1 MLSKRIP
8 LRVSARLKSRR
19 TAGDTV
25 IDILICLFFGIFAII
40 CIYPFYYIFI
50 NSISA
55 NDLVERG
62 RIVFLPQGIHFNNY
76 AKVLELKGL
85 GMAVVNSLLRT
96 GLGTVVHVIS
106 TAFVG
111 YAMSRQEFWHRKFW
125 YRFMIITMYLSAG
138 VVPVYLNMRM
148 LGLLNNF
155 MVYILPGAVSAYNM
169 ILIKTYMESIAVSL
183 EESAVL
189 DGAGYAV
196 RFTRIILPLS
206 KPILATVAVFKAVN
220 EWNAYMDTILYM
232 SSGKFQT
239 LQSMLW
245 RYLNQATEL
254 SKMLMNGGISDSAA
268 ASFELNPISVR
279 HTLTFITVLPILC
292 VYPYFQRFFVK
303 GIMFGAVKG

>member
-1 MLSKRIP
+1 MMRKKMSVP
-8 LRVSARLKSRR
+8 VPGGSRPR
-19 TAGDTV
+19 RAAGDIA
-25 IDILICLFFGIFAII
+25 IDSLICLFFGIFAII

-55 NDLVERG
+55 NDLVEKG
-62 RIVFLPQGIHFNNY
+62 RIVFLPQGVHLTNY
-76 AKVLELKGL
+76 RKVLELDGL

-96 GLGTVVHVIS
+96 VLGTAVHVIS

-111 YAMSRQEFWHRKFW
+111 YAMSRQEFWHRKFC
-125 YRFMIITMYLSAG
+125 YRFMIVTMYLSAG
-138 VVPVYLNMRM
+138 VVPVYLNMKM

-169 ILIKTYMESIAVSL
+169 ILVKTYMESIAASL

-196 RFTRIILPLS
+196 RFVLIILPLS
-206 KPILATVAVFKAVN
+206 KPILATVAVFKAVG

-232 SSGKFQT
+232 SGGKYQT

-254 SKMLMNGGISDSAA
+254 SRMLMSGGVSDSAA
-268 ASFELNPISVR
+268 SSFELNPVSVR

-303 GIMFGAVKG
+303 GIMIGAVKG

>member
-1 MLSKRIP
+1 MAGRTNKDSQSGA
-8 LRVSARLKSRR
+8 VKSRR
-19 TAGDTV
+19 TVRDTV
-25 IDILICLFFGIFAII
+25 IDTVIYLVFGIFAII

-55 NDLVERG
+55 NNLVQQG
-62 RIVFLPQGIHFNNY
+62 KIMFVPQGIHLNNY
-76 AKVLELKGL
+76 AKILQLEGL
-85 GMAVVNSLLRT
+85 EMAVVNSIVR
-96 GLGTVVHVIS
+96 TVVGTAVHVAG

-125 YRFMIITMYLSAG
+125 YRFVIVTMYLSAG
-138 VVPVYLNMRM
+138 VVPVYMNMRM

-155 MVYILPGAVSAYNM
+155 LVYILPGAVSAYNM
-169 ILIKTYMESIAVSL
+169 ILIKTYMESISPSL

-196 RFTRIILPLS
+196 RFLKIILPLS
-206 KPILATVAVFKAVN
+206 KPILATVAVFKAVG

-232 SSGKFQT
+232 RGGKFPT

-245 RYLNQATEL
+245 NYLNQATQL
-254 SKMLMNGGISDSAA
+254 SNILMSGNVSDSAA
-268 ASFELNPISVR
+268 ATFELNPISVR
-279 HTLTFITVLPILC
+279 YTLTFVTVLPILC

-303 GIMFGAVKG
+303 GIMIGAVKG